1 MRRCR
6 RSRSNRRGGLL
17 LFIAER
23 YLPGVR
29 EYVVRADVAC
39 TDAKRS
45 RETSEL
51 LTEEGT
57 DLGYLVSALVPA
69 DQICFALLLAHS
81 AGRVQQLIAR
91 AAIHYEY
98 IVEAVRLRE
107 CGNAS
112 HRPLTAPLRIRR
124 RVDQLS

>member
-1 MRRCR
+1 M
-6 RSRSNRRGGLL
+6 SSAPNRRGGLL

-23 YLPGVR
+23 YLPRVR
-29 EYVVRADVAC
+29 EYVAPA
-39 TDAKRS
+39 DAKRA

-51 LTEEGT
+51 LTEDGT
-57 DLGYLVSALVPA
+57 DVGYLGSALVPA
-69 DQICFALLLAHS
+69 DHICFALLKAHS

-91 AAIHYEY
+91 AAIHYGN

-107 CGNAS
+107 NGNAS